1 MAKGDIFSWSL
12 LSNRSNMKSE
22 KTECLTGQ
30 CPKPIERNM
39 HTVKLSE
46 GSGGREMQS
55 LIDSMRSQFPVAP
68 EWMHGGDDGATF
80 AIGDTH
86 LVFTTD
92 AYVVTPIFFPGG
104 NIGKIAFCGTVN
116 DLAVMGARPIGISL
130 SLILE
135 EGFSKDDLFSIIETI
150 GSLSKETGIPIVTGD
165 TKVVERGG
173 IDKIII
179 NTSGVGIAERVLEEP
194 LVPGDSVI
202 ISGGIGEHGAA
213 LLARRFEL
221 ETSLVTD
228 SKPLHEE
235 LFSIGAMVK
244 QAKDVT
250 RGGLSAILNELA
262 EKNQVGMD
270 IQETHVPMHEEVRAL
285 TEILGIDVYSLAC
298 EGRFVCVTAPQYA
311 QQVLAVLQKFN
322 SMSCCIGTITNGDG
336 IIVQTEYGKKIL
348 SMPSGNI
355 VPRIC

>member
-1 MAKGDIFSWSL
+1 MTKKDES
-12 LSNRSNMKSE
+12 
-22 KTECLTGQ
+22 CLTGQ
-30 CPKPIERNM
+30 CPKPTERPLN
-39 HTVKLSE
+39 TIKLSE
-46 GSGGREMQS
+46 GSGGREMQALIHS
-55 LIDSMRSQFPVAP
+55 LRSHLEPSS
-68 EWMHGGDDGATF
+68 EWSHGMDDGATF
-80 AIGDTH
+80 SLGDQH

-135 EGFSKDDLFSIIETI
+135 EGFSKEEFMTIIETI
-150 GSLSKETGIPIVTGD
+150 GTLSKETGIPVVTGD

-179 NTSGVGIAERVLEEP
+179 NTSGIGLTSRVLESPFVE
-194 LVPGDSVI
+194 GDVVI
-202 ISGGIGEHGAA
+202 VSGGLGEHGAA

-221 ETSLVTD
+221 ETTLVTD

-235 LFSIGAMVK
+235 LIAIGSWVK
-244 QAKDVT
+244 QAKDIT
-250 RGGLSAILNELA
+250 RGGLAAILNELA
-262 EKNQVGMD
+262 DKNKVSIVVD
-270 IQETHVPMHEEVRAL
+270 EERVPLHAEVRAL
-285 TEILGIDVYSLAC
+285 TEMLGIDVYSLAS
-298 EGRFVCVTAPQYA
+298 EGRFACVVAAEHA
-311 QQVLAVLQKFN
+311 QQVIEILRTFN
-322 SMSCCIGTITNGDG
+322 ATAEQIGSVSVGRG
-336 IIVQTEYGKKIL
+336 VSVQTVYGTKIL

>member
-1 MAKGDIFSWSL
+1 MNK
-12 LSNRSNMKSE
+12 
-22 KTECLTGQ
+22 KTDTCITGN
-30 CPKPIERNM
+30 CPIPIERHM

-46 GSGGREMQS
+46 GSGGKEMQS
-55 LIDSMRSQFPVAP
+55 LIQAMQEHFAP
-68 EWMHGGDDGATF
+68 SSVWKHESDDGATF
-80 AIGDTH
+80 PMGTDH

-92 AYVVTPIFFPGG
+92 AYVVQPIFFPGG

-135 EGFSKDDLFSIIETI
+135 EGFSKDELMRIIKTI
-150 GSLSKETGIPIVTGD
+150 GDMSNMTGIPIVTGD

-179 NTSGVGIAERVLEEP
+179 NTSGVGIAERVLSDS
-194 LVPGDSVI
+194 LVVGDI
-202 ISGGIGEHGAA
+202 IIVSGGIGEHGAA

-221 ETSLVTD
+221 ETTLETD

-235 LFSIGAMVK
+235 LLAIGDMVK
-244 QAKDVT
+244 QAKDIT
-250 RGGLSAILNELA
+250 RGGLAAILNELA
-262 EKNQVGMD
+262 EKNAVGME
-270 IQETHVPMHEEVRAL
+270 IEEQKVPMHQQVRSL

-298 EGRFVCVTAPQYA
+298 EGRFVCVVDPQYA
-311 QQVLAVLQKFN
+311 TEVLHILQTFHP
-322 SMSCCIGTITNGDG
+322 MAQAIGTVQSGKG
-336 IIVQTEYGKKIL
+336 VMVQTAYGKKIL